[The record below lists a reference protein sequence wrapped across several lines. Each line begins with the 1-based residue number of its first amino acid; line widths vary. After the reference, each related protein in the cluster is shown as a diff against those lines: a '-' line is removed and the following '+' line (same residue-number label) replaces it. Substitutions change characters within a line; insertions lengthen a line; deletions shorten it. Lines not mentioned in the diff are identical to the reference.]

1 MGWLLLLVVLV
12 GAMGLLIAGD
22 ATLFGLDWP
31 DLAAAGFI
39 CAFLIVI
46 TLSLAGSYRGRTLH
60 AARDF
65 LAWAAIALALVAG
78 YSFRDEIT
86 QIAFRVR
93 GELLPPGDAV
103 SIETT
108 TPGSQAVRIRKRRD
122 GHFIANAKVNG
133 QPMSLLVDTG
143 ASTVVL
149 READA
154 VRLGVDTRR
163 LTYTVPVQTANGI
176 TYAAHVRLTSIAVGT
191 IQIQGVDALVAKPG
205 ALRENLLG
213 MTFLSR
219 LRSYEFSGEFLT
231 LRT

>member
-39 CAFLIVI
+39 GAFVIVI

-65 LAWAAIALALVAG
+65 LAWAAIALGLVAG
-78 YSFRDEIT
+78 YSFREEIT

-93 GELLPPGDAV
+93 GELMPPGDAV
-103 SIETT
+103 SVETT
-108 TPGSQAVRIRKRRD
+108 TPGSRAVRIRKRRD
-122 GHFIANAKVNG
+122 GHFIANAKING
-133 QPMSLLVDTG
+133 QAMSLLVDTG

-154 VRLGVDTRR
+154 MRLGVDTRR
-163 LTYTVPVQTANGI
+163 LNYSVPVQTANGV
-176 TYAAHVRLTSIAVGT
+176 TYAAHVRLTSIAVGS

>member
-1 MGWLLLLVVLV
+1 MGWLLLLVLLI
-12 GAMGLLIAGD
+12 GAIGLLIAGD
-22 ATLFGLDWP
+22 ASLFGLEWP

-39 CAFLIVI
+39 GAFLIVI

-86 QIAFRVR
+86 QIAYRVR
-93 GELLPPGDAV
+93 GELAPPGGAV

-122 GHFIANAKVNG
+122 GHFIVNAKVDG
-133 QPMSLLVDTG
+133 QAMSMLVDTG

-154 VRLGVDTRR
+154 VRLGVNTRG
-163 LTYTVPVQTANGI
+163 LTYSVPVQTANGI
-176 TYAAHVRLTSIAVGT
+176 TYAAHVRLASIEVGT
-191 IQIQGVDALVAKPG
+191 IRIQGVDALVAKPG
-205 ALRENLLG
+205 ALHENLLG

-219 LRSYEFSGEFLT
+219 LRSYEFSGDFLT

>member
-1 MGWLLLLVVLV
+1 MGWLLVLVVLI

-22 ATLFGLDWP
+22 TTLFGLDWP

-39 CAFLIVI
+39 GAFLIVI

-65 LAWAAIALALVAG
+65 LAWSAIALALVAG
-78 YSFRDEIT
+78 YSYRAEIT
-86 QIAFRVR
+86 EIAYRVR
-93 GELLPPGDAV
+93 GELAPPGGAISV
-103 SIETT
+103 EPT

-133 QPMSLLVDTG
+133 QAMSLLVDTG

-176 TYAAHVRLTSIAVGT
+176 TYAAHVRLTTVSVGT